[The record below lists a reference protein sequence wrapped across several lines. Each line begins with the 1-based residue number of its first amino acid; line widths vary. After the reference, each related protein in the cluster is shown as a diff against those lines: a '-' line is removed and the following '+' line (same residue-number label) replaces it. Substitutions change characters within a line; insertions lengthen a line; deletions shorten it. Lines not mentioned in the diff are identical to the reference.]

1 MSILLAT
8 GLNKIET
15 KLESSEIQRC
25 YHRSVLLDV
34 VKEINPDVVVLS
46 PHIDGEEDLL
56 NSIVIPLRKSG
67 IRIIFLPG
75 TPNMSDTR
83 DWMKKLLSWG
93 VYCYVFDPVTPE
105 KILYRIENPGRIK
118 DLPESFIEISQFP
131 DEELPEIKMPEEKSI
146 KRKIQEF
153 IKRDS
158 EKEPKR
164 PTLIVP
170 EKRKVKEQNEF
181 KQLNML
187 SSQNDILKSPKKSTL
202 IDLGGLA
209 TMRLQE
215 SYSEIWKSDWRLGL
229 RAEPIKLPSGSFFYS
244 QSRELG
250 ESNERDEGLL
260 MDLLFHLSDDK
271 KPLYV
276 VDPGKYTEMISRAG
290 IS

>member
-1 MSILLAT
+1 MPILLAT

-15 KLESSEIQRC
+15 ELENPEMQRC

-34 VKEINPDVVVLS
+34 VREINPEVVVLS
-46 PHIDGEEDLL
+46 PHIKGEEDLL

-83 DWMKKLLSWG
+83 DWMKKLLPWG

-105 KILYRIENPGRIK
+105 KILYRIEHPGRIK

-131 DEELPEIKMPEEKSI
+131 DEELPEIKMPQEESSLKQKIQQLVKRDSKKELI
-146 KRKIQEF
+146 KPVVSEKRKIEDQYKPRQF
-153 IKRDS
+153 NI
-158 EKEPKR
+158 
-164 PTLIVP
+164 
-170 EKRKVKEQNEF
+170 
-181 KQLNML
+181 L
-187 SSQNDILKSPKKSTL
+187 SNHDDILKSPKKSTL
-202 IDLGGLA
+202 IDLGGIV

-215 SYSEIWKSDWRLGL
+215 TYPEIWKSDWRLGL

-260 MDLLFHLSDDK
+260 IDFIFHLSDNK
-271 KPLYV
+271 KPLYI
-276 VDPGKYTEMISRAG
+276 VDPGKYTEMINRAG